1 MVDNYRM
8 GEDLE
13 DWEVDLSPGAQ
24 YSLSGGRAHTD
35 NQPHAISVS

>member
-24 YSLSGGRAHTD
+24 YSLSGAEPIPTTSPMPF
-35 NQPHAISVS
+35 Q